1 MTDQDRNTHNPAPAD
16 QPLALRLS
24 EGLGLAPEA
33 DLVERLRQ
41 RTLPKHGGREAD
53 SWAHHWN
60 LTPGD
65 SALHAEAANEIERLR
80 ADIKA
85 MEGFADLWYF
95 VSDEAPLQFEKIVAE
110 YSPGRWL
117 GEAHKLRAAKRGA

>member
-1 MTDQDRNTHNPAPAD
+1 MNAKTNESHGAVAGQVDRGVRP
-16 QPLALRLS
+16 
-24 EGLGLAPEA
+24 
-33 DLVERLRQ
+33 LVERLEAAAHAWENSL
-41 RTLPKHGGREAD
+41 TVYGDHMPSPAMLREAK
-53 SWAHHWN
+53 A
-60 LTPGD
+60 
-65 SALHAEAANEIERLR
+65 EIERLR
-80 ADIKA
+80 ADLKA